1 MELLEHIAVV
11 GSLIFIGIL
20 SWVGIFFIVAYCLQW
35 AKDTI
40 KDRKRSRKAM
50 EQDAWSSDNE

>member
-20 SWVGIFFIVAYCLQW
+20 SWIGIFFIVAYCLQW

-40 KDRKRSRKAM
+40 QERKRSRKAM
-50 EQDAWSSDNE
+50 EQDAWSID

>member
-20 SWVGIFFIVAYCLQW
+20 SWVGIFFMAAYFLQW
-35 AKDTI
+35 TKDTI
-40 KDRKRSRKAM
+40 QERKRVTEAAK
-50 EQDAWSSDNE
+50 QDAWSID

>member
-1 MELLEHIAVV
+1 MELLEHMAVV

-20 SWVGIFFIVAYCLQW
+20 SWIGIFFIVAYCLQW

-40 KDRKRSRKAM
+40 KDRKRSKKAM
-50 EQDAWSSDNE
+50 EQDAWSMD

>member
-11 GSLIFIGIL
+11 GTLIFIGIL
-20 SWVGIFFIVAYCLQW
+20 SWIGIFFIVAYCLQW

-40 KDRKRSRKAM
+40 KDRKRSKKAM
-50 EQDAWSSDNE
+50 EQDAWSID